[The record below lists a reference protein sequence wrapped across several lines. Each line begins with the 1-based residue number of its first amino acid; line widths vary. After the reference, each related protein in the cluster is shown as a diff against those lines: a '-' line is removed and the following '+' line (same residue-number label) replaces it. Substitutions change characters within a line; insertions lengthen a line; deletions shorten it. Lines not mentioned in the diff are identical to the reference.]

1 MITHNIPL
9 QHTYCNLHTGVRT
22 IHYEHLIQQKISTT
36 LLFAVMSFCHFTSE
50 NKLLLLLVLFNHF
63 VSAST
68 QLFKV
73 PMKVNEHDV
82 SFVVNLLPLCKKQ
95 VSYID
100 IATNAALL
108 RKTAKQFC
116 DTHLLNESNCQQIV
130 KATGRM
136 FETERSKC
144 SETWTN
150 RDNYLTVPLPTSFG
164 FDIFVHNTNVEGT
177 LVSQRVYDS
186 GVWEPTKS
194 RVMWQ
199 RFMHATHS
207 LKRMKRTRQITS
219 AATTSLQKLVL
230 LDVGAHIGWYSLL
243 VSSTGNRVINFEPS
257 AVNIERIKASLEV
270 NGVSDLVE
278 MHSYGVGEVEK
289 QGCHSWVEG
298 TISDPKENNQAGEQE
313 QGNQQ
318 QCGRGKTNIHVT
330 TIDSVLKPDTQIFAM
345 KVDTEGFETLVF
357 RGARKLFS
365 DPNRSP
371 CVIQLEYMP
380 ERAPP
385 NKEQQYELF
394 ANLTLLHGYTAYW
407 APEPWETHAQVG
419 VPVTLA
425 NLSTALIGC
434 HDFEFIR
441 RDGRC
446 GELLAKPLLIHEDI
460 NENINEN
467 LNVDKSDGFGISYN
481 FLDGSM
487 VTRQF
492 VPYNQVKDVDP
503 KKLAKDYMILH
514 GRHDQT
520 SEEIFNSIV
529 RALENKLEKYKTDWE
544 AS

>member
-1 MITHNIPL
+1 
-9 QHTYCNLHTGVRT
+9 
-22 IHYEHLIQQKISTT
+22 
-36 LLFAVMSFCHFTSE
+36 MSFCHFTSE

>member
-1 MITHNIPL
+1 
-9 QHTYCNLHTGVRT
+9 
-22 IHYEHLIQQKISTT
+22 
-36 LLFAVMSFCHFTSE
+36 MSFCYFTGSE

-73 PMKVNEHDV
+73 PIQVNDKDV

-108 RKTAKQFC
+108 QNTAKQFC
-116 DTHLLNESNCQQIV
+116 DTHLLNESDCQQIV

-136 FETERSKC
+136 FENERFKC

-177 LVSQRVYDS
+177 LVSQRIYDS

-199 RFMHATHS
+199 RFMHASHS
-207 LKRMKRTRQITS
+207 LKRMKQITS
-219 AATTSLQKLVL
+219 AASTPLQKLVL

-298 TISDPKENNQAGEQE
+298 TITDPKENNQEGEQE
-313 QGNQQ
+313 QEQEQ
-318 QCGRGKTNIHVT
+318 EKQCGRGKTNIHVT

-407 APEPWETHAQVG
+407 APEPWQPHAQVG
-419 VPVTLA
+419 VPVTLV

-441 RDGRC
+441 HDGRC

-467 LNVDKSDGFGISYN
+467 LNAEKSNGFGVMYPIN

-487 VTRQF
+487 ITRQF

-520 SEEIFNSIV
+520 SEEIFNSIAA
-529 RALENKLEKYKTDWE
+529 ALENKLGKYKTDWE

>member
-520 SEEIFNSIV
+520 SEEIFNSIAT
-529 RALENKLEKYKTDWE
+529 ALENKLEKYKTDWE